1 MRSIQFVLLAIFSV
15 VWPLSA
21 QAKPAIDALVE
32 ALRIADVV
40 QVMRAEGLE
49 YGADIAAEMF
59 PNRAGGAWPL
69 LVDRIYAADTLERTV
84 REQLAIELSEVD
96 LAPLTTFFASP
107 TGQQITEL
115 EIVARR
121 ALLAPEV
128 EEAAA
133 EAARSLGQT
142 DPELDALLHDFIAV
156 NDLVE
161 ANVVGALNASYA
173 FYTGLA
179 EGDAFEGAL
188 TQEQIVTDVWSQ
200 EDDIRAETEEW
211 LLTYLALAY
220 GPMDRDGL
228 ETYVELSGTPEG
240 QALNRAL
247 FAAYDTMYVSISR
260 QLGVGAAQFLAGQD
274 L

>member
-1 MRSIQFVLLAIFSV
+1 MRSIQLVLFAVAALI
-15 VWPLSA
+15 WPAMSRA
-21 QAKPAIDALVE
+21 DQAIDALVD
-32 ALRIADVV
+32 ALRIGEVV

-49 YGADIAAEMF
+49 YGSDIAAEMF
-59 PNRAGGAWPL
+59 PGRAGGAWPI
-69 LVDRIYAADTLERTV
+69 LVDRIYAADTLEQAVRT
-84 REQLAIELSEVD
+84 QLAIELDNVD
-96 LAPLTTFFASP
+96 VAPLTAFFASP
-107 TGQQITEL
+107 EGQEITEL

-121 ALLAPEV
+121 ALLQPEV
-128 EEAAA
+128 EQAAA
-133 EAARSLGQT
+133 EAARKLNET

-179 EGDAFEGAL
+179 EGDAFEGTL
-188 TQEQIVTDVWSQ
+188 TQEQILTDVWSQ
-200 EDDIRAETEEW
+200 EDDIRSETTEW

-220 GPMDRDGL
+220 GPMDRSGL
-228 ETYVELSGTPEG
+228 AEYVELSETPEG

-247 FAAYDTMYVSISR
+247 FSAYDKMYVSISR
-260 QLGVGAAQFLAGQD
+260 QLGMGAAQFLAGQD